1 MCAPRCRCIPMCIF
15 TLLVLTLT
23 VESLSADDRLGRK
36 SSSQSGRRVASQIR
50 PPASRHARDSAPAA
64 GEYDRRHR
72 SAMRY
77 SKNPR
82 DYRESRSHVRDFD
95 AARRRS
101 IARSSNQ
108 LWHGYVPYPVG
119 DRFPE
124 AYRSGRADERYDRQ
138 RRFNERDMAARKARL
153 LTQHEQAVNAGLK
166 RMSAGQYSQALA
178 AFSLAARLN
187 QGDAAC
193 RIHLAQTQLALGRY
207 ADAGAAL
214 RRALQLQ
221 PELAYLDLHLERYYK
236 NEKELGHY
244 AAQLASWLRVNT
256 VEPEVY
262 FLFGYVQFQL
272 GNHERAHRA
281 FSRVRE
287 VMPGDELTNEFIG
300 LTAGADRLDVGQVH
314 NQSAPNDR

>member
-1 MCAPRCRCIPMCIF
+1 MCAPCFRCIPICIF
-15 TLLVLTLT
+15 TLLALTLT

-36 SSSQSGRRVASQIR
+36 SSSQSGRRAASQIR

-82 DYRESRSHVRDFD
+82 DYHESRSHVRDFD

-108 LWHGYVPYPVG
+108 LWHGYAPYQVG

-124 AYRSGRADERYDRQ
+124 AYRSGRAHERYDRQ
-138 RRFNERDMAARKARL
+138 RPFNERDMAARKARL
-153 LTQHEQAVNAGLK
+153 LTQHEQAVDAGLR
-166 RMSAGQYSQALA
+166 RMSAGQYPQALA

-187 QGDAAC
+187 HGDAAC

-207 ADAGAAL
+207 AEAGATL

-221 PELAYLDLHLERYYK
+221 PQLVYLDLHLGTYYSNER
-236 NEKELGHY
+236 ELELY
-244 AAQLASWLRVNT
+244 ADELASRLRVNAA
-256 VEPEVY
+256 EPEVY
-262 FLFGYVQFQL
+262 FLHGYIQFQL
-272 GNHERAHRA
+272 GNYERAHRA

-287 VMPGDELTNEFIG
+287 VLPEDELTNEFIG
-300 LTAGADRLDVGQVH
+300 LTAGMDRPNAGH
-314 NQSAPNDR
+314 GSNQSALNDR